1 MSLLRVDSPLMASWT
16 ERHLVN
22 RAVRLGLRLGRD
34 IDGLQVLEVRGRRT
48 GKQRRTPVKILEV
61 DGQRYV
67 VSLSGSSGWVCNL
80 RVSQKARLR
89 FGRRVEDVV
98 MIEIPDRD
106 KPPVVRTYLTAATRP
121 ETRRRLEWAADGVPE
136 AEVQR
141 QAARYPVFRVT
152 GTPDTGPDPAA

>member
-1 MSLLRVDSPLMASWT
+1 MASWI

-34 IDGLQVLEVRGRRT
+34 IDGLRELEVRGRRT

-80 RVSQKARLR
+80 RASQRARLR

-98 MIEIPDRD
+98 VFEISDRD

-121 ETRRRLEWAADGVPE
+121 ETRRRLEWAGEGVPD
-136 AEVQR
+136 AEVRR
-141 QAARYPVFRVT
+141 QAARFPVFRIT
-152 GTPDTGPDPAA
+152 GASKAGPAPRLDGDRRLST